1 MLPIKSGPA
10 TAHAATTLWTRSY
23 KTRTKQ
29 TLIMVLSQSKIKR
42 LIKSKKLVEGLGK
55 RDLENPEG
63 AGLDLRLGELFKI
76 KGETFLGVET
86 RDTVDHKS
94 LAKYDLKKSTKVTIK
109 PGEFY
114 LMQTVEKVNL
124 PDNIVCIPYPRSTL
138 LRSGIWL
145 LSTQIAPGYSGLLTF
160 GLKNMGNSK
169 FKVEMGARVAHI
181 IFYEIAGKGVKYRGQ
196 WQGGRVT
203 TKKEEV
209 QV

>member
-86 RDTVDHKS
+86 RNTVDHKS
-94 LAKYDLKKSTKVTIK
+94 VAKYDPKKTTSYTIK

-124 PDNIVCIPYPRSTL
+124 PDNIVAIPYPRSTL

-145 LSTQIAPGYSGLLTF
+145 LLTQVAQGYNGILTF
-160 GLKNMGNSK
+160 GIKNMGNSL
-169 FKVEMGARVAHI
+169 FKVELGARVAHI
-181 IFYEIAGKGVKYRGQ
+181 IFYEIAGRGAAYRGQ

-203 TKKEEV
+203 TEGEEE

>member
-1 MLPIKSGPA
+1 
-10 TAHAATTLWTRSY
+10 
-23 KTRTKQ
+23 
-29 TLIMVLSQSKIKR
+29 MVLSQKKIAS
-42 LIKSKKLVEGLGK
+42 LIKKQKLVEGLGK

-63 AGLDLRLGELFKI
+63 AGLDLRLAELFKI

-86 RDTVDHKS
+86 RKTVDHTS
-94 LAKYDLKKSTKVTIK
+94 VAKYDPKKSSTFTIK
-109 PGEFY
+109 AGEFY

-124 PDNIVCIPYPRSTL
+124 PENIVCIPYPRSTL

-145 LSTQIAPGYSGLLTF
+145 LATQVAPGYRGILTF

-169 FKVEMGARVAHI
+169 FKVEMGARVAHV
-181 IFYEIAGKGVKYRGQ
+181 IFYEVAGKGTLYRGQ

-203 TKKEEV
+203 TKKKEV

>member
-1 MLPIKSGPA
+1 
-10 TAHAATTLWTRSY
+10 
-23 KTRTKQ
+23 
-29 TLIMVLSQSKIKR
+29 MVLSQEKIKK
-42 LIKSKKLVEGLGK
+42 LINKVKLVEGLGK

-76 KGETFLGVET
+76 KGETFLGIEK
-86 RDTVDHKS
+86 RSTVDHKS
-94 LAKYDLKKSTKVTIK
+94 VAKYNPKKSVTFTIK

-114 LMQTVEKVNL
+114 LMQTMEKVNL

-138 LRSGIWL
+138 LRSGVWL
-145 LSTQIAPGYSGLLTF
+145 LATQIAPGYKGILTF
-160 GLKNMGNSK
+160 GLKNMGKSK
-169 FKVEMGARVAHI
+169 FKVEMGARVAHV
-181 IFYEIAGKGVKYRGQ
+181 IFYEIGGKGVSYRGQ